1 MNLLDLLLILLGII
15 LGVVVGY
22 FSRNILHQ
30 KQIQARQTA
39 NDIIKQGQK
48 KQIISKRLLEA
59 KEENQIIREQVETE
73 LRERRSELQ
82 RQEARNLQKRK
93 I

>member
-15 LGVVVGY
+15 LGVVVGI

-30 KQIQARQTA
+30 KQARQTA

-48 KQIISKRLLEA
+48 EADNIKKR
-59 KEENQIIREQVETE
+59 NY
-73 LRERRSELQ
+73 
-82 RQEARNLQKRK
+82 
-93 I
+93 

>member
-22 FSRNILHQ
+22 FLARNILHQ

-48 KQIISKRLLEA
+48 KQIISKRE
-59 KEENQIIREQVETE
+59 IIRGK
-73 LRERRSELQ
+73 RRKS
-82 RQEARNLQKRK
+82 NH
-93 I
+93 